1 MSRSVPLGEV
11 RLGRV
16 IKTFS
21 VQSLKMR
28 LILQVL
34 GLLLPVMML
43 LGYQT
48 WSALHSAER
57 IVTASANDSKIG
69 QVYERWRYFV
79 QGTGDAVDTG
89 HVSPA
94 ALAAFERARDFLREL
109 AVADPDL
116 DIDDISIALDEVEA
130 RLAKEASID
139 NVRAL
144 RGTIN
149 SIERTLGRYSD
160 EFHRAAQT
168 AVLGSIA
175 KAKSQRTFVLAAALL
190 TFAAVAFLLYRM
202 IKGLTEPL
210 SQAVKTAQ
218 RIARGELTLAPAP
231 DTRYDLDGLLQ
242 SLAVMER
249 GLYQYRTQ
257 IDARTL
263 ELRDL
268 TAQAQNLAQE
278 AQAAS
283 QAKSQFLANMS
294 HEIRTPMNG
303 ILGMT
308 ELLLG
313 TELEHRQRR
322 FTETVYRSGQALL
335 QIIND
340 ILDFSK
346 IEAGKLEIE
355 NLDFNLR
362 AALDEAIELLAPR
375 ARQKGIDLRCDI
387 QPGVPEVIVGDAGRL
402 RQVVTNLVGNAIKF
416 TERGEVA
423 LMLACR
429 RDAQGGAAQRLEIA
443 VRDTGI
449 GMNAQTV
456 ANLFQAFTQ
465 ANGTMARRF
474 GGTGLGLV
482 ISRQLIDMMGGS
494 ITVQSKPGVG
504 TTFRVELPLVLGR
517 GVAANVAPGAARKR
531 RKNRLLLVEPTTT
544 SAAALDT
551 QLQGLG
557 LPAEL
562 HPAGPGLPAQPATAG
577 AAAVAEPL
585 HARILVVEDN
595 VVNQE
600 VARAMLERLGCQATL
615 ADSGLDALQL
625 LCRREFD
632 LVFMDCQMP
641 EMDGFEAVARFR
653 QGPSEKLPFLNPTG
667 LPIVALTANALVG
680 DADQCLAS
688 GFDDYVSKPFTKR
701 QLEAMLRKWVKPQT
715 LQGAGRAAAASH
727 ADVRDSHPADLG
739 PDEARYDAAMLDSE
753 HEPVGAAIEAARPRE
768 PHAAG

>member
-1 MSRSVPLGEV
+1 MPRSVSLCEV
-11 RLGRV
+11 GLGRV

-21 VQSLKMR
+21 VQSLKLR

-48 WSALHSAER
+48 WSALRSAER
-57 IVTASANDSKIG
+57 IQTASANDSKIG
-69 QVYERWRYFV
+69 QVHERWRHFV
-79 QGTGDAVDTG
+79 QGASDAVDSG
-89 HVSPA
+89 SVSPA
-94 ALAAFERARDFLREL
+94 ALSAFGQARQYLREL

-116 DIDDISIALDEVEA
+116 DIDQISIELDEVEA
-130 RLAKEASID
+130 RIAKEASIET
-139 NVRAL
+139 VQAL

-149 SIERTLGRYSD
+149 SIERTLGRYTE
-160 EFHRAAQT
+160 EFHRAAQA
-168 AVLGSIA
+168 AVLGSTN
-175 KAKSQRTFVLAAALL
+175 KARAQRTFVLFAVLL

-249 GLYQYRTQ
+249 GLYQYRAQ
-257 IDARTL
+257 IDVRTR
-263 ELRDL
+263 ELREL
-268 TAQAQNLAQE
+268 TAQAQSLAQE

-322 FTETVYRSGQALL
+322 FTETVYRSGEALL

-355 NLDFNLR
+355 HLDFNLR
-362 AALDEAIELLAPR
+362 TALDEAIELLAPR
-375 ARQKGIDLRCDI
+375 AQKKGIALRCDI
-387 QPGVPEVIVGDAGRL
+387 EPGVPEVIVGDAGRL

-429 RDAQGGAAQRLEIA
+429 RDPMGGAAQRLEIV

-449 GMNAQTV
+449 GMEAQTL
-456 ANLFQAFTQ
+456 ANLFQPFTQ

-494 ITVQSKPGVG
+494 ITVQSNPGVG
-504 TTFRVELPLVLGR
+504 TSFVVELPLVLGR
-517 GVAANVAPGAARKR
+517 GVPANVAPQAARKR
-531 RKNRLLLVEPTTT
+531 RKKRLLLVEPTSTDVV
-544 SAAALDT
+544 ALDT
-551 QLQGLG
+551 HPQGLS
-557 LPAEL
+557 LQAEPK
-562 HPAGPGLPAQPATAG
+562 PAGLALPAQPTVAR

-600 VARAMLERLGCQATL
+600 VARAMLERLGGRATL

-653 QGPSEKLPFLNPTG
+653 QGPSEKLPFLNPTS

-680 DADQCLAS
+680 DAEQCLAS
-688 GFDDYVSKPFTKR
+688 GFDDYLSKPFTKG
-701 QLEAMLRKWVKPQT
+701 QLEAMVRKWVKPRT
-715 LQGAGRAAAASH
+715 LQGAARAAAASH
-727 ADVRDSHPADLG
+727 AEVRDSQPADLA
-739 PDEARYDAAMLDSE
+739 PDATQYHAAMLDAE
-753 HEPVGAAIEAARPRE
+753 HEGVGAAVEAAGAGA
-768 PHAAG
+768 PHGAN

>member
-1 MSRSVPLGEV
+1 MPRSVPLGEV
-11 RLGRV
+11 GLGRV

-21 VQSLKMR
+21 VQSLKLR

-34 GLLLPVMML
+34 GLLLPVIAL
-43 LGYQT
+43 LGYQA
-48 WSALHSAER
+48 WSALRRADHVE
-57 IVTASANDSKIG
+57 TATANDAKSA

-79 QGTGDAVDTG
+79 QGTVDAVDTG
-89 HVSPA
+89 RVSPA
-94 ALAAFERARDFLREL
+94 ALAAFTQARDSLRGL
-109 AVADPDL
+109 AVADPGL
-116 DIDDISIALDEVEA
+116 DIDQVSIALGEVEA

-149 SIERTLGRYSD
+149 SIDRTFGRHVD

-175 KAKSQRTFVLAAALL
+175 KTKSQHTVVLAAALL
-190 TFAAVAFLLYRM
+190 TFAAVGFLLYRM

-210 SQAVKTAQ
+210 SQAVETAQ

-231 DTRYDLDGLLQ
+231 DTRDDLDGLLQ

-249 GLYQYRTQ
+249 GLYQYRAQ
-257 IDARTL
+257 IETRTR
-263 ELRDL
+263 ELREL

-322 FTETVYRSGQALL
+322 FTETVYRSGEALL

-355 NLDFNLR
+355 HLDFNLR
-362 AALDEAIELLAPR
+362 TALDEAIELLAPR
-375 ARQKGIDLRCDI
+375 AQKKAIDLRCDI
-387 QPGVPEVIVGDAGRL
+387 QSGVPEVIVGDSGRL

-429 RDAQGGAAQRLEIA
+429 RDPQGGAAQRLEIA

-449 GMNAQTV
+449 GMNPQTL
-456 ANLFQAFTQ
+456 AMLFQPFTQ
-465 ANGTMARRF
+465 ANGTMARRY

-504 TTFRVELPLVLGR
+504 TTFRIELPLVLGR
-517 GVAANVAPGAARKR
+517 GVPAPVAPAAARKR
-531 RKNRLLLVEPTTT
+531 RKNRLLLNDPTTT
-544 SAAALDT
+544 GPAALDT
-551 QLQGLG
+551 HRQGLG
-557 LPAEL
+557 MQAEL
-562 HPAGPGLPAQPATAG
+562 QPAGAGLHAPPPTAG

-585 HARILVVEDN
+585 LARILVVEDN

-600 VARAMLERLGCQATL
+600 VARAMLERLGWQATL
-615 ADSGLDALQL
+615 AESGLDALQL

-653 QGPSEKLPFLNPTG
+653 QGPSEKLPFLNPTR

-680 DADQCLAS
+680 DAEQCLAA
-688 GFDDYVSKPFTKR
+688 GFDDYVSKPFTKG
-701 QLEAMLRKWVKPQT
+701 QLEGMVRKWVKPRT
-715 LQGAGRAAAASH
+715 LQAAARAGAVLH
-727 ADVRDSHPADLG
+727 ADVRDSQPAVLG
-739 PDEARYDAAMLDSE
+739 MDEARSHVAMLDGE
-753 HEPVGAAIEAARPRE
+753 HERVGTAIEAARPRE
-768 PHAAG
+768 PHTAG